1 MAAYEKGGPREP
13 GTSQAGFT
21 GPLALGLSFKD
32 YSCRAGHRENQG
44 DESSFWGVL
53 PCMWESEEKVDR
65 PGPQDAGQLLLFP
78 TEWQKNGVNR
88 PDRLCLDPGENF
100 VGSGKTMRKE
110 GGKGGSSGQNG
121 SVDVTSVLAV
131 KARGLNVLAAVRHT
145 GCRTAQTLVSPQE
158 A

>member
-1 MAAYEKGGPREP
+1 MYVGVRGKG
-13 GTSQAGFT
+13 
-21 GPLALGLSFKD
+21 
-32 YSCRAGHRENQG
+32 
-44 DESSFWGVL
+44 
-53 PCMWESEEKVDR
+53 DR